1 MRGAMFPLCPGG
13 GMLFVLRGEGACRQ
27 GSCGKKACEL
37 CDDDDNSIKLACARR
52 YTHHFVTCL
61 EMACNR

>member
-1 MRGAMFPLCPGG
+1 M
-13 GMLFVLRGEGACRQ
+13 FVLRGEGACRQ